1 MEHATTT
8 TKSFL
13 IALALVK
20 GHLTVEE
27 AARSAQVEVSSQIE
41 RWGEVEDSEILFSHF
56 KPLESECSPTAHDID
71 FHDIRRKLGSASC
84 LLSNI

>member
-41 RWGEVEDSEILFSHF
+41 RWGEVEDSEILFSRP
-56 KPLESECSPTAHDID
+56 KLESECSPTAHDID

-84 LLSNI
+84 LLSKI